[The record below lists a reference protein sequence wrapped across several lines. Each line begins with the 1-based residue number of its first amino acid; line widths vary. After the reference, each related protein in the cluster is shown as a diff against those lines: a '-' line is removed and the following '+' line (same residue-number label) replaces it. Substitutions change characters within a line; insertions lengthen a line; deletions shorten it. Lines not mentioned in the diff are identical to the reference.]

1 MKVNIS
7 HITCPKGRICYT
19 GLLHNLYFL
28 LLSNCFETVIVFI
41 ISDVHIA
48 TFIRSVLN
56 ETYQSLISECSSLE
70 VMLSTEGKHKEKF
83 PETYQKFVQSIGRL
97 EVTLCAYVKSTITE
111 KISIENGLA
120 VIQRYV
126 NKQLHMLTC

>member
-1 MKVNIS
+1 M
-7 HITCPKGRICYT
+7 
-19 GLLHNLYFL
+19 
-28 LLSNCFETVIVFI
+28 CFETVIVFF

-97 EVTLCAYVKSTITE
+97 EITLCAYVKSTITE

-120 VIQRYV
+120 VIQRYDYTSTV
-126 NKQLHMLTC
+126 IC